1 MVLKAQARPK
11 AAKIKTTAGPS
22 VEARLAAQDATI
34 GALGSALT
42 ALQAAVNALGTA
54 RSQSSATRAL
64 NTAFQVSTTRDAL
77 VIYTPRIT
85 VTASIAGGQDGD
97 VFLEIANDSAFT
109 SGVQPVAISGL
120 GQTYT
125 LAIALQGVQPQS
137 GVVVGFVP
145 AGKWV
150 RLRTANNTG
159 TPGLAYRVGQEIL
172 L

>member
-1 MVLKAQARPK
+1 MVIKAQGRPK
-11 AAKIKTTAGPS
+11 AAKVKTASGPS
-22 VEARLAAQDATI
+22 VEARLATLDAAVLALQVAVS
-34 GALGSALT
+34 ALGA
-42 ALQAAVNALGTA
+42 A
-54 RSQSSATRAL
+54 RSQSSVTRSL

-77 VIYTPRIT
+77 VIYTPRLT

-97 VFLEIANDSAFT
+97 VFLEIADNNTFT
-109 SGVQPVAISGL
+109 VGVQQVSISGL

-125 LAIALQGVQPQS
+125 LAVAIQGVQPQS
-137 GVVVGFVP
+137 GVVVGYVP

-159 TPGLAYRVGQEIL
+159 TPATAYRVGQEIL